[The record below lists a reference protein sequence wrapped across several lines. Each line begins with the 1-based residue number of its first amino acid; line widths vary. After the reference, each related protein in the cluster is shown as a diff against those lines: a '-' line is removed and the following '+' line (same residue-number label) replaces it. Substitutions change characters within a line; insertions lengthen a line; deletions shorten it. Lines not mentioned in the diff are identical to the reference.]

1 MIFLEQ
7 RLERQNNFYFK
18 VSLFFTIDFTEA
30 INLEITCHKK
40 VEKSHQNLYLAQY
53 RNFKIIQNIQ
63 RRRNKSIGEDSL
75 IERLLYFLSD
85 GSYWKYET
93 ITFVTISKGQ
103 FEFKLGYIFDLFDCL

>member
-1 MIFLEQ
+1 MNCFRAKI
-7 RLERQNNFYFK
+7 RLQNNFYFK

-85 GSYWKYET
+85 GSY
-93 ITFVTISKGQ
+93 
-103 FEFKLGYIFDLFDCL
+103 